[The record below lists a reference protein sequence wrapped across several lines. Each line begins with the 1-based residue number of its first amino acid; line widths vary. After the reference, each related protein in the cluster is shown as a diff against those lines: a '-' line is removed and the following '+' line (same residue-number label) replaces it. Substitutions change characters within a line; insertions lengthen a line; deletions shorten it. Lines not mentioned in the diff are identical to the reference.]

1 MFQRDSSWADAQG
14 VAAVVQLVERRF
26 PDWGQVFTVDQ
37 LQRLI
42 LDTGG
47 DLRELMRA
55 IRLAINEDIEALPV
69 KVEVVSQALDSVR
82 RPKAIP
88 AEDVAWMA
96 RLQST
101 REPELSDKID
111 ARVLQRYLST
121 EHVLAY
127 LNGEAWYAVHLLVR
141 DWVVS
146 KAARAAADFV
156 VAIGVTRPALGE
168 PARD

>member
-1 MFQRDSSWADAQG
+1 M
-14 VAAVVQLVERRF
+14 
-26 PDWGQVFTVDQ
+26 
-37 LQRLI
+37 
-42 LDTGG
+42 
-47 DLRELMRA
+47 
-55 IRLAINEDIEALPV
+55 
-69 KVEVVSQALDSVR
+69 VSQALDSVR

-101 REPELSDKID
+101 HEPELLDKID

-127 LNGEAWYAVHLLVR
+127 LNGEAWYAVHLLLR

-146 KAARAAADFV
+146 KAARATPDIV